1 MSHHLDTP
9 HARQSGQLFLDDLYV
24 FPGDHSTV
32 LIMDVNSTVTGPG
45 VQPGFHPEA
54 RYEFRL
60 HLDGADTEALT
71 YRVSFGERDSQGRQA
86 LQVRTLAG
94 DAGRHDNAAGNLVIE
109 GRTGETAA
117 AGDTRVWAG
126 RVADA
131 FYIDLSLLSIVNAA
145 VRDGAAPD
153 LSSWNPRTAVNSFAS
168 TTVETIVLEISHQ
181 HPQLHS
187 GTRLGTWCTTRLAT
201 DAGGW
206 RQINRAGHPMM
217 WPIFW
222 PDDTDF
228 TNPANTR
235 HPSADFMADGKHIA
249 DQVAAVV
256 SATGT
261 AADPDGYG
269 QVVAATLY
277 PDILPYVIGTP
288 ATYGF
293 ATRNGRP
300 IADNA
305 AEVMLSLVL
314 NTAVPSGLTPATTAH
329 LRPATFPY
337 VTPA

>member
-94 DAGRHDNAAGNLVIE
+94 DAGRDDNAAGNLVIE

-187 GTRLGTWCTTRLAT
+187 GTRLAPGAPPGSPPTPA
-201 DAGGW
+201 AGG
-206 RQINRAGHPMM
+206 RSTA
-217 WPIFW
+217 
-222 PDDTDF
+222 
-228 TNPANTR
+228 PAI
-235 HPSADFMADGKHIA
+235 P
-249 DQVAAVV
+249 
-256 SATGT
+256 
-261 AADPDGYG
+261 
-269 QVVAATLY
+269 
-277 PDILPYVIGTP
+277 
-288 ATYGF
+288 
-293 ATRNGRP
+293 
-300 IADNA
+300 
-305 AEVMLSLVL
+305 
-314 NTAVPSGLTPATTAH
+314 
-329 LRPATFPY
+329 
-337 VTPA
+337 

>member
-1 MSHHLDTP
+1 
-9 HARQSGQLFLDDLYV
+9 
-24 FPGDHSTV
+24 
-32 LIMDVNSTVTGPG
+32 
-45 VQPGFHPEA
+45 
-54 RYEFRL
+54 
-60 HLDGADTEALT
+60 
-71 YRVSFGERDSQGRQA
+71 
-86 LQVRTLAG
+86 
-94 DAGRHDNAAGNLVIE
+94 
-109 GRTGETAA
+109 
-117 AGDTRVWAG
+117 
-126 RVADA
+126 
-131 FYIDLSLLSIVNAA
+131 
-145 VRDGAAPD
+145 
-153 LSSWNPRTAVNSFAS
+153 
-168 TTVETIVLEISHQ
+168 
-181 HPQLHS
+181 
-187 GTRLGTWCTTRLAT
+187 
-201 DAGGW
+201 
-206 RQINRAGHPMM
+206 MM